1 MKPMRNVANKIFG
14 AVAAGALALTP
25 TATFAQEAPI
35 PANLNTSAGTAVE
48 VETPFVTFN
57 DTDRSIRFVQSG
69 AAEASRDKIAIVV
82 FSGNRDLQRE
92 AYQAALQLRDERVP
106 LALILGPSLDPTNS
120 SASIQVYAEGV
131 PVFDGTG
138 AIIGSNNADMVQP
151 ETVRMARIAYDR
163 HFPQRVASLDLAQN

>member
-1 MKPMRNVANKIFG
+1 MRNVANKIFG
-14 AVAAGALALTP
+14 AVAAGAFALTP

-35 PANLNTSAGTAVE
+35 PANVNISAGTATA
-48 VETPFVTFN
+48 VETPFATFN
-57 DTDRSIRFVQSG
+57 DTSESIEFVQTRS
-69 AAEASRDKIAIVV
+69 AMASANRVAIVV
-82 FSGNRDLQRE
+82 WSGNSVLQRE
-92 AYQAALQLRDERVP
+92 AYRAALQLRDDRIPV
-106 LALILGPSLDPTNS
+106 ALILGPSLDPTNS

-163 HFPQRVASLDLAQN
+163 HFPKRVASLDLAQN